1 MSTDRTIQPN
11 VCFALFVEPCDNR
24 PRSGHSP
31 PTQPKEPT
39 MALQD
44 PVVVYDAAT
53 NVEAQMLKLLLIE
66 AGIEAFVAEDLST
79 GGIWMFGLLP
89 GIHKPQVWVSQSDV
103 RAAQSVLEG
112 YERLAAERER
122 DGTNRLG
129 GLFAD
134 QSLVRRVW
142 PDQFVPVRRA
152 RPRSRLPTLWC
163 LRRRGRNRRELSRSG
178 TGA

>member
-1 MSTDRTIQPN
+1 M
-11 VCFALFVEPCDNR
+11 
-24 PRSGHSP
+24 
-31 PTQPKEPT
+31 
-39 MALQD
+39 
-44 PVVVYDAAT
+44 VYDAAT

-122 DGTNRLG
+122 ATEQIDSADSSPIKVLCEECGQTS
-129 GLFAD
+129 LFPSAE
-134 QSLVRRVW
+134 
-142 PDQFVPVRRA
+142 
-152 RPRSRLPTLWC
+152 
-163 LRRRGRNRRELSRSG
+163 RGRVRDCPRC
-178 TGA
+178 GAYVDVDEIDEN